1 VSDIKQMAALTALN
15 DMMQKGYVCICTI
28 DKIGEMLGINPK
40 GESHTILRTLHCV
53 HFEKMPQEL
62 KQQIPLL
69 IKECLSME
77 PTFQFSAPQIQTVEA
92 PTEKVEKPRGLL
104 RLLGG
109 KP

>member
-1 VSDIKQMAALTALN
+1 MSDIKQLAALTALN

-40 GESHTILRTLHCV
+40 CESHQILRTLHCV
-53 HFEKMPQEL
+53 HFDKMPTEL
-62 KQQIPLL
+62 RQQIPLL

-77 PTFQFSAPQIQTVEA
+77 PTYQFAMTVLAPPESVVE
-92 PTEKVEKPRGLL
+92 PVPQKKPSLL
-104 RLLGG
+104 RLLE